1 MVRRSRCYLSS
12 WVPVSWSKYTPFP
25 KFTKCLLLLLTFSKA
40 PWTGKSSFARA
51 IAGVFGLDIYCISL
65 ADRTLT
71 EEHLGIMFSSLPR
84 RCVVLLEDIDSA
96 GLTKR
101 QENYAKPADDAATKI
116 GAEKVEPEAL
126 IGFDQ
131 GNLMLTTSNKT
142 RGGSH
147 MDLFRGLALTH
158 TFCPRPQCC
167 SGNSESRLL
176 ERIVAALIQ

>member
-1 MVRRSRCYLSS
+1 MRRLDPEGHKQVPAFSHSQVVRRSRCYLSS
-12 WVPVSWSKYTPFP
+12 WVSVSWSKYNPFP

-40 PWTGKSSFARA
+40 PWTGKSSFARS

-101 QENYAKPADDAATKI
+101 QEEGENYAKPADDAATKI

-126 IGFDQ
+126 IEFDQ
-131 GNLMLTTSNKT
+131 GNLMLTMQK
-142 RGGSH
+142 R
-147 MDLFRGLALTH
+147 LVAGLTWI
-158 TFCPRPQCC
+158 F
-167 SGNSESRLL
+167 SEG
-176 ERIVAALIQ
+176 